1 MKIAKTKGKGDGK
14 GKGEKKG
21 MGNGEDRDRSTATVR
36 SPGPGERVLV
46 CPQCHG
52 TDIYYETGLMTG
64 YKYHC
69 KTCDYIGAF
78 IIQPD
83 ILEEGNDGPKPKKDA
98 LK

>member
-1 MKIAKTKGKGDGK
+1 MKIAKAKGKSDGK
-14 GKGEKKG
+14 GKHGKG
-21 MGNGEDRDRSTATVR
+21 NGNGEGLGKPEVAGR

-83 ILEEGNDGPKPKKDA
+83 IQDEGVDGPKAKKDA
-98 LK
+98 PK

>member
-1 MKIAKTKGKGDGK
+1 MKVAKGKGKSDGK
-14 GKGEKKG
+14 GTGKGVGKGVGKAAKKS
-21 MGNGEDRDRSTATVR
+21 EATGR

-78 IIQPD
+78 IIQAD
-83 ILEEGNDGPKPKKDA
+83 IIGGDSDGGKAKKDRTG
-98 LK
+98 